1 MEVYEISF
9 ETLGGLT
16 DEQFYSFCQ
25 SNKQLKFE
33 RSSEGEIFIMGLTG
47 SETGERNHIV
57 NGLLFVWN
65 RQYRV
70 GKCFDSST
78 GFTLPSTAVRSPDAA
93 FVSSERWN
101 KLTNKEQKTFA
112 PICPDFV
119 IELMSQ
125 SDYLQPAQAKMRE
138 WMAGGCRLAW
148 LINVDTAQAFIYR
161 TDGTVTTLQGMDT
174 VLSGED
180 VLPHFEFVLR
190 DLLENNEQ
198 ENNPK
203 N

>member
-1 MEVYEISF
+1 MEIYEISF

-33 RSSEGEIFIMGLTG
+33 RNADGDIIILGLTG
-47 SETGERNHIV
+47 SKTGSRNSALS
-57 NGLLFVWN
+57 GELYLWN
-65 RQYRV
+65 KQYKR
-70 GKCFDSST
+70 GITFDSST

-93 FVSSERWN
+93 FVSLERWN
-101 KLTNKEQKTFA
+101 TLSDKQQTTFA

-148 LINVDTAQAFIYR
+148 LINVDTAQVFVYR
-161 TDGTVTTLQGMDT
+161 ADGSETVLEGLDT

-180 VLPHFEFVLR
+180 ILQNFEFALR
-190 DLLENNEQ
+190 ELFEEH
-198 ENNPK
+198 
-203 N
+203 

>member
-1 MEVYEISF
+1 MEIYEISF

-47 SETGERNHIV
+47 TETGNRNAV
-57 NGLLFVWN
+57 LSGELYLWN
-65 RQYRV
+65 KQHKF
-70 GKCFDSST
+70 GKIFDSST

-93 FVSSERWN
+93 FISNERWAS
-101 KLTNKEQKTFA
+101 LSSAEQRTFA

-161 TDGTVTTLQGMDT
+161 ADGSETVLEGIDT
-174 VLSGED
+174 VLSGEKI
-180 VLPHFEFVLR
+180 LPHFALALGELY
-190 DLLENNEQ
+190 EEM
-198 ENNPK
+198 
-203 N
+203 